1 MKRWKGEKKDFLG
14 IALPARLWHL
24 AQLLVPV
31 TEINRLNPGDIFG
44 AKTEDPRT
52 GRQQV
57 TEAFMGVGAARE
69 SNPIDI
75 DFSARLIRFLT
86 GGRIYDVNMRE
97 QRMYY
102 NRNLMSDASKLEREL
117 RKALKKG
124 EQRKV
129 RELLQLLRAMQSQEE
144 TDPFLT
150 RRRQ

>member
-24 AQLLVPV
+24 AQLLVPI

-44 AKTEDPRT
+44 AKTVDPTTR
-52 GRQQV
+52 RQ
-57 TEAFMGVGAARE
+57 TITAGLGGLGAGRE
-69 SNPIDI
+69 SNPVDI

-124 EQRKV
+124 EQRKI
-129 RELLQLLRAMQSQEE
+129 RELLSLLRAMQRQEE